1 MKRPELKKQ
10 IALPLLAAVA
20 FGVVLYVFNQ
30 FRPPESPSGATEQVR
45 LSEPTPS
52 ATEQIKPPEP
62 TPSPTKE
69 QRMSFVAQEWTR
81 NLISVFFF
89 LSLSLIAVRAL
100 GELVFFVFRKRKGY
114 EAPSLMRDI
123 FSLVAYVISI
133 ALILKYFFPN
143 LSFGAL
149 LSGSALLGIILG
161 LALQDTLGNLFAGIS
176 LHADKP
182 FQVGDVITVGLWTG
196 VVESIT
202 WRAVKL
208 KTFQNHT
215 ILVSNSSI
223 AKESIEV
230 CPRDNANARIV
241 FFSALYSDS
250 PIKVIHTVREA
261 VRECDNVLRYMTP
274 VVRIRSL
281 ADSGVEYEVK
291 YWLSDYARYND
302 TDALVRQRVWYAF
315 HRNGLGFPFPTRTV
329 YMEQPAAGN
338 RAGHDTETLA
348 ERLSAVD
355 IFSPLSS
362 EELTTLAMNA
372 AGRVF
377 APGETIIR
385 AGDRGSSMFIVH
397 HGSVDVRV
405 DNNGQSMTI
414 KTLREG
420 AFFGEMALFTGEP
433 RTANIVAAEET
444 EVLEIGH
451 DAMKHLFE
459 TNPDLV
465 ESLSHTI
472 NERRIQLA
480 ANSPA
485 AATEEETPA
494 GLLDK
499 IKRFFRL
506 D

>member
-1 MKRPELKKQ
+1 VNRPELKKQ
-10 IALPLLAAVA
+10 IALPLAAALV
-20 FGVVLYVFNQ
+20 FGLVLYFLYQ
-30 FRPPESPSGATEQVR
+30 FS
-45 LSEPTPS
+45 
-52 ATEQIKPPEP
+52 PPEP
-62 TPSPTKE
+62 PAGAPE
-69 QRMSFVAQEWTR
+69 QARMSYTAHEWAW
-81 NLISVFFF
+81 NLVCVFFF
-89 LSLSLIAVRAL
+89 LSLALIAVRAL
-100 GELVFFVFRKRKGY
+100 NEFVFFVFRKRKGY

-123 FSLVAYVISI
+123 FSLAAYVVSI

-182 FQVGDVITVGLWTG
+182 FQVGDVITVGKWTG

-215 ILVSNSSI
+215 VLVSNASI
-223 AKESIEV
+223 SKESIEV

-241 FFSALYSDS
+241 FFGAHYSDS
-250 PIKVIHTVREA
+250 PVKVIHAVRDA

-274 VVRIRSL
+274 VVRIRNFG
-281 ADSGVEYEVK
+281 DSSVEYEVK

-315 HRNGLGFPFPTRTV
+315 RRNGLTFAYPTRTV
-329 YMEQPAAGN
+329 HVERPAAELDA
-338 RAGHDTETLA
+338 RQDAETLA

-355 IFSPLSS
+355 IFSPLTSD
-362 EELTTLAMNA
+362 ELSMLALNS
-372 AGRVF
+372 AGRIF

-385 AGDRGSSMFIVH
+385 EGDPGSSMFIVH
-397 HGSVDVRV
+397 RGSVDVRV
-405 DNNGQSMTI
+405 DHNGQRTTI
-414 KTLREG
+414 KTLQEG
-420 AFFGEMALFTGEP
+420 DFFGEMALFTGEP
-433 RTANIVAAEET
+433 RTANIIAAEET

-451 DAMKHLFE
+451 DSMKSLFE
-459 TNPDLV
+459 NNPDLV

-472 NERRIQLA
+472 NERRRQLA

-485 AATEEETPA
+485 AASEQDSPA
-494 GLLDK
+494 GLLGK

>member
-1 MKRPELKKQ
+1 MNFELDVRRPELKKQ
-10 IALPLLAAVA
+10 LAFPLLAAVV
-20 FGVVLYVFNQ
+20 FGLALYFLYQ
-30 FRPPESPSGATEQVR
+30 FS
-45 LSEPTPS
+45 
-52 ATEQIKPPEP
+52 PPEP
-62 TPSPTKE
+62 PPDAPE
-69 QRMSFVAQEWTR
+69 NVQMSFRAYEWAWK
-81 NLISVFFF
+81 LVCVFLFA
-89 LSLSLIAVRAL
+89 SLALIAVRVL
-100 GELVFFVFRKRKGY
+100 NEFVFFVFRKRKGY
-114 EAPSLMRDI
+114 DAPSLMRDI
-123 FSLVAYVISI
+123 FSLAAYVISI

-149 LSGSALLGIILG
+149 LSGSALVGIILG

-182 FQVGDVITVGLWTG
+182 FQVGDVITVGIWTG

-202 WRAVKL
+202 WRAVKI

-215 ILVSNSSI
+215 VLVSNASI
-223 AKESIEV
+223 SKESIEV

-241 FFSALYSDS
+241 FFGAHYADS
-250 PIKVIHTVREA
+250 PAKVIHVVREA
-261 VRECDNVLRYMTP
+261 IRECDNVLRYMTP
-274 VVRIRSL
+274 VVRVRGFGESSV
-281 ADSGVEYEVK
+281 DYEVK

-315 HRNGLGFPFPTRTV
+315 RRNGLSFAYPTRTV
-329 YMEQPAAGN
+329 YMEQPAAQADA
-338 RAGHDTETLA
+338 RQDAETLA

-355 IFSPLSS
+355 IFSPLTSD
-362 EELTTLAMNA
+362 ELSMLALNS

-385 AGDRGSSMFIVH
+385 AGDPGSSMFVVH
-397 HGSVDVRV
+397 RGSVDVRV
-405 DNNGQSMTI
+405 DNNGQRTTI
-414 KTLREG
+414 KTLGEG
-420 AFFGEMALFTGEP
+420 DFFGEMALFTGEP
-433 RTANIVAAEET
+433 RTAHVVAAEET

-451 DAMKHLFE
+451 DAMKTLFD

-472 NERRIQLA
+472 DVRRRQLA
-480 ANSPA
+480 ASSPTA
-485 AATEEETPA
+485 ASEQDTPA
-494 GLLDK
+494 SVLDK